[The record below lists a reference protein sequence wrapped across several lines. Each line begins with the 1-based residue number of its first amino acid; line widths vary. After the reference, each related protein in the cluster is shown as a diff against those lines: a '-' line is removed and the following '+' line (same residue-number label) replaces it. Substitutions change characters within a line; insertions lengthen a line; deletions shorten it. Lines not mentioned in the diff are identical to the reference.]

1 MRAIVVGA
9 GGTAR
14 ELLRRLSS
22 LWELVLIDTDQAQID
37 LARAVRDVEV
47 VVGDGSSALVLRRAG
62 LEEAD
67 ALVAAT
73 DDDDINLEAVRIA
86 QEAGLLRVVG
96 VTANPERVAEYREL
110 GAEVFSPDSITA
122 RQVEV
127 LLEPRRVAST
137 TFAQGKAEAI
147 EFRVSPDSPVAGK
160 RLRELHSETWVVA
173 AVLRDHRLIIP
184 KGGTTLRA
192 GDHVTVVG
200 AAADFAAIVKTF
212 TEGESRFPLNFG
224 KKVAVVLDSH
234 ADLEGAVAEAI
245 SLVRNSS
252 AEALTVVHRDLSQE
266 ADLAK
271 VDEIEELLAKLDT
284 RSEAVAIELRP
295 APGPLPNAV
304 VELAGQESIGLIVT
318 EAPEGGEW
326 LGRRRVARKLAT
338 YGTAALPLLLARG
351 RHPYSSI
358 VVPAR
363 RTVAGESAGRA
374 AIDLA
379 RTSGATLTGVSVV
392 PPAFVGGGDAI
403 EDARRSAAWLREEAA
418 VQGVPVRRRVR
429 RGNPIRVIEELAA
442 SASLVVLT
450 LPDDAVTVLLPGIV
464 GHLVRRVRSSV
475 LLVPPRA

>member
-14 ELLRRLSS
+14 ELLRRLSGI
-22 LWELVLIDTDQAQID
+22 WDLVLVDTDENQIE
-37 LARAVRDVEV
+37 LARAIRDVEV
-47 VVGDGSSALVLRRAG
+47 VVGDGSSALVLRKAG
-62 LEEAD
+62 LDNAD

-73 DDDDINLEAVRIA
+73 QDDDINLEAVRIA
-86 QEAGLLRVVG
+86 QESGLLRVVA
-96 VTANPERVAEYREL
+96 VAADPERAAEYREL

-173 AVLRDHRLIIP
+173 AVLRDQRLIIP

-200 AAADFAAIVKTF
+200 AAADFATIVKTF

-224 KKVAVVLDSH
+224 RKVAVVLDSH
-234 ADLEGAVAEAI
+234 ADLDGCVAEAI
-245 SLVRNSS
+245 SIVRNTS
-252 AEALTVVHRDLSQE
+252 AEALAVVYRDLASE
-266 ADLAK
+266 PDVAK
-271 VDEIEELLAKLDT
+271 VDEIEELLAKLET
-284 RSEAVAIELRP
+284 RSDGVAIELRP
-295 APGPLPNAV
+295 AAGSLVDAM
-304 VELAGQESIGLIVT
+304 VELAGQESVGMIVAD
-318 EAPEGGEW
+318 APEGGEW
-326 LGRRRVARKLAT
+326 LGRRRVVKTLARYRK
-338 YGTAALPLLLARG
+338 AALPILLARG

-442 SASLVVLT
+442 SASLIVLT
-450 LPDDAVTVLLPGIV
+450 LPDDPTTILFPGIV

-475 LLVPPRA
+475 LLVPRS